1 MGEPT
6 TIEQWR
12 ADRWRFFEAS
22 RSEIAVV
29 LGETDWSPSQDE
41 PMAAIW
47 FTPA

>member
-1 MGEPT
+1 M

-47 FTPA
+47 FTLA